1 MRQLL
6 TVLSA
11 IVLFAYPF
19 AVYFGIDRFGLNLVG
34 GLLVAAL
41 LLRLLAA
48 NKTPLKEFKFPCDH
62 HGRCGYCLSHLR
74 CCF

>member
-11 IVLFAYPF
+11 ILLFAYPF

-41 LLRLLAA
+41 LLRYSLQT
-48 NKTPLKEFKFPCDH
+48 KH
-62 HGRCGYCLSHLR
+62 HSKSLSSLR
-74 CCF
+74 SPRALWVLS